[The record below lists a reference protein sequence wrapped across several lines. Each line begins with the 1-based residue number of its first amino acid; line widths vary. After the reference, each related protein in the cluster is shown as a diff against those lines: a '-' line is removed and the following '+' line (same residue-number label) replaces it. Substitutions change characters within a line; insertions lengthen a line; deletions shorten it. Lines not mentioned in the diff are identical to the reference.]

1 MMEDKLV
8 SESNQ
13 WSPAAHIKKYLFS
26 PPFLFLEKKERK
38 GK

>member
-26 PPFLFLEKKERK
+26 KKERK